1 MTTDNLLISLFNDIN
16 NCLLKDQKPSEYLSS
31 IINKPEFNKPPFNLI
46 KKLRFTEQSPKYHP
60 EGNVWNHTLLVVD
73 EAAKIKN
80 KSSDEKAFMW
90 AAFLHDLGKP
100 DTTRNRMGKITS
112 YDHDKVGAEL
122 TEDFL
127 FKFIDDKEFISRVV
141 CLVRFHM
148 QILYVVKDLPYKDI
162 HAINSSN
169 LITDIALLGYCD
181 RMGRKGA
188 DKQEEQ
194 KNIEMFYKKCKEKE
208 GK

>member
-1 MTTDNLLISLFNDIN
+1 MNKTDFI
-16 NCLLKDQKPSEYLSS
+16 
-31 IINKPEFNKPPFNLI
+31 EFMLASDV
-46 KKLRFTEQSPKYHP
+46 LRFGEMCIR
-60 EGNVWNHTLLVVD
+60 D
-73 EAAKIKN
+73 
-80 KSSDEKAFMW
+80 
-90 AAFLHDLGKP
+90 
-100 DTTRNRMGKITS
+100 R
-112 YDHDKVGAEL
+112 
-122 TEDFL
+122 
-127 FKFIDDKEFISRVV
+127 
-141 CLVRFHM
+141 
-148 QILYVVKDLPYKDI
+148 YKDI